1 MPNQRDKNK
10 AKVNVWLS
18 NEEKEALQKAA
29 KAKGM
34 TVTEFIKWVAGISG
48 IILIG
53 FHLSRAGA
61 DFSMAAIASS
71 LHAGWKILA
80 ALAA

>member
-48 IILIG
+48 LILIG
-53 FHLSRAGA
+53 FHLWRSPLDWSLKSIRKTGIMIARA
-61 DFSMAAIASS
+61 F
-71 LHAGWKILA
+71 
-80 ALAA
+80 